1 MLSLDKTKSKI
12 GGIADKITL
21 KNLVET
27 IFCVKLT
34 GDLRNHDLTVPLP
47 SLNQAAYQGQFYI
60 QCHSTLYIT
69 DILGY
74 LAFNITQNSN
84 VHFYL

>member
-1 MLSLDKTKSKI
+1 MLRKNVKSL
-12 GGIADKITL
+12 L
-21 KNLVET
+21 EQLQVC
-27 IFCVKLT
+27 IFAEIVFGVRCT
-34 GDLRNHDLTVPLP
+34 LTVPLP
-47 SLNQAAYQGQFYI
+47 SLNQAAYQGQFYL

-74 LAFNITQNSN
+74 LAFNVTQNSN